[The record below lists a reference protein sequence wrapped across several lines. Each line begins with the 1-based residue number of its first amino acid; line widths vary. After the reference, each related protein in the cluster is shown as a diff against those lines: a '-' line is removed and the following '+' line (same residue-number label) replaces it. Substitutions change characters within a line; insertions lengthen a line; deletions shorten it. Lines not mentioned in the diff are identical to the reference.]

1 VMKAFI
7 LNRQIDDLRGTLYRQ
22 TMFAEFEREAH
33 AAEERG
39 DAVTL
44 EGFKKIY
51 RSLLTDYFGPK
62 FSIDEELDLECLR
75 IPHFYSAFYVYKY
88 ATGISAAAAL
98 ARQVLETGDASRY
111 LGFLKSGGSKFP
123 VETLREAG
131 VDMASPEPVQATLD
145 LFARRVKEL
154 SALIG

>member
-1 VMKAFI
+1 MKAFI